1 MLYPPLQTKHKTLSS
16 LGTLTAW
23 ASCYESEAAIITA
36 IVTYISWLTNK
47 ALLTHALRLLGS
59 ISHKLMLCTGCKLG
73 EKHNLFCKRLC
84 LSILLPTEREVAS
97 LPSPS
102 TPWRYP
108 ICLQGYK
115 KLTEKCTSKQELFS
129 WTEQHLF
136 PILWYAHLRAM
147 EHLLLPDGA
156 SRDVQQ
162 GCDGSAIAAN
172 RLNAAKKHHPLPVQ
186 NQ

>member
-73 EKHNLFCKRLC
+73 EKHNISVRDCAWAFFSLQKERWHPYPHLPHHGDIRFVSKGTRSWQRNAPQSKSYFPEPS
-84 LSILLPTEREVAS
+84 SISSRFSYMHISERWSIFSVLMEQAGMSSRVAMA
-97 LPSPS
+97 
-102 TPWRYP
+102 R
-108 ICLQGYK
+108 Q
-115 KLTEKCTSKQELFS
+115 
-129 WTEQHLF
+129 
-136 PILWYAHLRAM
+136 
-147 EHLLLPDGA
+147 
-156 SRDVQQ
+156 
-162 GCDGSAIAAN
+162 
-172 RLNAAKKHHPLPVQ
+172 
-186 NQ
+186 